1 LIHGIT
7 TILLDDGGVLN
18 DNSIRSAEWQRLV
31 GEFLAP
37 RLGGE
42 PRAWGEANDVVF
54 SQVWREFEELRDA
67 RIAAGDIEYFDYMGE
82 QRERWLRD
90 MCTFVGVAAPRNP
103 VSLAV
108 ETEDYVLA
116 RARCAYPGVANAV
129 RALHDR
135 RYRLGT
141 ASGGTSRELEGYVG
155 GLGVREL
162 FPERLYGP
170 DLVGAMKGSR
180 EFYDR
185 IFADMNVDP
194 AETLVT
200 DDTPTILAQAE
211 VLGARTVLVTRNP
224 PAIYDSDVIGSLAEL
239 PSLLKR

>member
-18 DNSIRSAEWQRLV
+18 DNSIRGAEWQRLV

-54 SQVWREFEELRDA
+54 RQMWQEFEVLRDA
-67 RIAAGDIEYFDYMGE
+67 RIAAGIVEYLDFFGE
-82 QRERWLRD
+82 QRERWLND
-90 MCTFVGVAAPRNP
+90 MCARVGVRSPGDLVA
-103 VSLAV
+103 LAI
-108 ETEDYVLA
+108 ETEDYVLQ
-116 RARCAYPGVANAV
+116 RVRCGYPGAADAV
-129 RALHDR
+129 RALDKR
-135 RYRLGT
+135 GYRLGT
-141 ASGGTSRELEGYVG
+141 SSGGSSRELEGYLG

-180 EFYDR
+180 EFYAR

-211 VLGARTVLVTRNP
+211 ALGARTVLVTRNP
-224 PAIYDSDVIGSLAEL
+224 PAVYDSDVIGSLAEL
-239 PSLLKR
+239 PSLLER